1 MRTPIRLI
9 SALTAAAALAAG
21 VAHASPR
28 VLLIGVGDVRNAP
41 LPAIDVDIDN
51 MRKIATIMGF
61 KPDEIKVLYDEQAT
75 YANVKETLNT
85 WVHDGVGAND
95 KVLIYFSGHGTR
107 VVDAQ
112 STNGQDDA
120 LVMHDVVLEGHGKVK
135 NVLLGRE
142 LGAAIAK
149 IPSREVLVL
158 VDACH
163 SGSATR
169 DIKLG
174 NLSLGTSTAVTRFF
188 SYPGMPEAVPAGSA
202 TRGFN
207 VERAMNVSSGS
218 ENYAALSAARD
229 DELATGTENGGMFT
243 LGVTG
248 AIQDAAR
255 DGKHPTVEDLRD
267 AATQYIALHLKEGDR
282 SHPVA
287 DGNPRLIRGE
297 LALIP
302 LKDGQGPTWQSLVAL
317 AGKGQPVLKIA
328 AGNGQQIRV
337 GDQIML
343 EVAVPREGYLNVV
356 TVDSQD
362 RATVL
367 YPNKYNTSNEVKAG
381 AFRFPTPEMNFVV
394 RASEPTGPS
403 LVVAFLTDKKVNL
416 LDLGVEGRDAAGKMQ
431 QAFTEVNSRATR
443 ALVVEARDDQIAAGT
458 LTVRV
463 DPKTH

>member
-1 MRTPIRLI
+1 MRTGIRLI
-9 SALTAAAALAAG
+9 SALAAAAALAAG

-51 MRKIATIMGF
+51 MKKVAALIGF
-61 KPDEIKVLYDEQAT
+61 KPDQIRVLYDEQAT
-75 YANVKETLNT
+75 YANVREALNT
-85 WVHDGVGAND
+85 WVHDGVGAGD

-112 STNGQDDA
+112 SAHGQDDA
-120 LVMHDVVLEGHGKVK
+120 LVLHDVLIEGHTLK

-142 LGAAIAK
+142 LGAAIARV
-149 IPSREVLVL
+149 PSHEVLVL

-169 DIKLG
+169 DIKLD
-174 NLSLGTSTAVTRFF
+174 NLSLGTPTAVTRFF
-188 SYPGMPEAVPAGSA
+188 SYPGMPEAVPPGTA
-202 TRGFN
+202 TRGFT
-207 VERAMNVSSGS
+207 VARAVGTPAGA

-255 DGKHPTVEDLRD
+255 DGKHPSVDDLRQ
-267 AATQYIALHLKEGDR
+267 AATEYIAAHLKEGDR
-282 SHPVA
+282 SHPVV

-317 AGKGQPVLKIA
+317 AGKGQPSLKIA

-337 GDQIML
+337 GDQITL

-381 AFRFPTPEMNFVV
+381 AFRFPTPQMNFVV

-431 QAFTEVNSRATR
+431 QAFTEVNGRATR
-443 ALVVEARDDQIAAGT
+443 ALVVDAREDQIASGT

-463 DPKTH
+463 DPKGN